1 MLLWVSIALFVSSVL
16 INFLLLRFL
25 KTLGTKDQAG
35 NLQVR
40 WSSQAKPTIGG
51 ISFFAGFLLT
61 FIFVLLFF
69 ESSEIRNMQW
79 LGLLSA
85 VSIGFLMGLADD
97 AFNTKPML
105 KLGVQIL
112 CGVILWLTGIEIALG
127 YGAVP
132 DFLIT
137 VLWVVGL
144 MNSLNM
150 LDNMDGVTGSVS
162 FALLVGF
169 GLLTPQLELQWMSF
183 GLAASVLG
191 FMVFNWKPA
200 KIYMGDSGSQLLG
213 VGLAAISMLLF
224 QGLPDMQAPSGWVV
238 MLLLVVLFF
247 ASINDTTLVTINR
260 LKHGRSPFVGGRDH
274 STHNLS
280 YAGMKDAAVAASFL
294 VWTIFNVS
302 LVYWLVLKSLW
313 LETYVQVLLIV
324 YLISVFI
331 SFFLLSRRN
340 LKKGHYD
347 YNQ

>member
-69 ESSEIRNMQW
+69 DSSEIGNMQW
-79 LGLLSA
+79 LGLLSV

-112 CGVILWLTGIEIALG
+112 CGAILWMTGVQIFLG
-127 YGAVP
+127 FGAVP

-137 VLWVVGL
+137 VFWVVGL

-162 FALLVGF
+162 SALLIGF
-169 GLLTPQLELQWMSF
+169 GLLTSQAELQWMSF
-183 GLAASVLG
+183 GLGASVLG
-191 FMVFNWKPA
+191 FMIFNWKPA

-213 VGLAAISMLLF
+213 VALAAISMLLF
-224 QGLPDMQAPSGWVV
+224 QGMEGGETPSGWGVV
-238 MLLLVVLFF
+238 LLLVVLFF
-247 ASINDTTLVTINR
+247 AAINDTTLVTINR

-280 YAGMKDAAVAASFL
+280 YAGMKDASVAALFL
-294 VWTIFNVS
+294 VWTAFNVG
-302 LVYWLVLKSLW
+302 LVYWIVLKSLW
-313 LETYVQVLLIV
+313 LEAHVQVLLVV

-331 SFFLLSRRN
+331 SFLLLSRRN
-340 LKKGHYD
+340 LQKGHYD
-347 YNQ
+347 YN